1 MRGVSGRVETTSA
14 KNPEHGS
21 HGGGRA
27 EPHPGNML
35 AYRSLR
41 GSASSDH
48 LDLVRGAAA
57 LLVMLGHLRN
67 LFFVDFSEVASNAN
81 PLVKLVYLAT
91 GFSHYAVMIF
101 FVLSGFLVGGGVLRG
116 RIDGKWSWSLTPR
129 IG

>member
-21 HGGGRA
+21 HGVGRA

-67 LFFVDFSEVASNAN
+67 LFFVDFSEVARTPTRWS
-81 PLVKLVYLAT
+81 
-91 GFSHYAVMIF
+91 SWCIW
-101 FVLSGFLVGGGVLRG
+101 LRASVIT
-116 RIDGKWSWSLTPR
+116 R
-129 IG
+129 